1 MQKIAVIAIASLIL
15 AGSACAQMKTQI
27 PAQTTAQPAVAA
39 AATEPSL
46 ESAKRIERD
55 EAIKMVKE
63 GKAVFV
69 DVRPK
74 DQYDIGHIKDSINI
88 PLTELIARVKELPP
102 HKYLIT
108 YCA

>member
-1 MQKIAVIAIASLIL
+1 MQKVAVIAIASLIL
-15 AGSACAQMKTQI
+15 AGSACAQMKTQV
-27 PAQTTAQPAVAA
+27 PAQTAQPAVTTAS
-39 AATEPSL
+39 EPSL
-46 ESAKRIERD
+46 ESAKRMERD

-74 DQYDIGHIKDSINI
+74 DQYDIGHIKGSINI
-88 PLTELIARVKELPP
+88 PLTEIVARIKDLPA

>member
-1 MQKIAVIAIASLIL
+1 MQKVAVIAIASLIL
-15 AGSACAQMKTQI
+15 AGSACAQMKTQV
-27 PAQTTAQPAVAA
+27 PAQNVQPVVTPAS
-39 AATEPSL
+39 EPSL
-46 ESAKRIERD
+46 ESAKRMERD

-74 DQYDIGHIKDSINI
+74 DQYDIGHIKGSINI
-88 PLTELIARVKELPP
+88 PLTDLIARIKDLPA

>member
-1 MQKIAVIAIASLIL
+1 MQRIAVIAIASLVL
-15 AGSACAQMKTQI
+15 AGSACAQMKTQV
-27 PAQTTAQPAVAA
+27 PAQNAQPVMTTAP
-39 AATEPSL
+39 EPSL
-46 ESAKRIERD
+46 ESAKRMERD

-63 GKAVFV
+63 GKAVFI

-74 DQYDIGHIKDSINI
+74 DQYDIGHIKGAMNI
-88 PLTELIARVKELPP
+88 PLTDLMTRIKDLPP